1 MTGLIL
7 FGILLF
13 GCFIFLYLMSQ
24 TQVNSISLFQY
35 GKELDVNKGNK
46 EPTQSIF
53 EEKCP
58 ERAVYGVMNS
68 IVSYPGSKIFTSL
81 DSYLEY
87 YKYLGSKGLECSF
100 VSPARG
106 DEPVPVTK
114 DSKTIDVV
122 DEQTYAMT
130 PIKKL
135 DDYEFSRV
143 FQVEKEKRNQL
154 ERTTVNAL
162 TAQRQWDWS
171 QLPFNSEWR
180 AGQEGFMNEKRME
193 GFTATI
199 TEPFYSS
206 ISGDDGAPQDTVELD
221 EREQAIL
228 HQYAPRKTED
238 LMNHDKADVEVLVK
252 KLWAN
257 DPDWEPI
264 LEKRNGIDFEVTGLV
279 PKRKKSDGEFED
291 EHIPTVAEAIES
303 GLANRKVETTV
314 TPGFDPVQRQDP
326 FFDKGGVIDY
336 DGDRF
341 YKYDNFSKWT
351 PGLER
356 MFAPT
361 FDQNDWVGETQ

>member
-1 MTGLIL
+1 MTGQIL

-24 TQVNSISLFQY
+24 TQVRSMSLFQHS
-35 GKELDVNKGNK
+35 KEQ
-46 EPTQSIF
+46 EPTTSIF

-58 ERAVYGVMNS
+58 ERAVYGTMNT
-68 IVSYPGSKIFTSL
+68 ITSYPGSKIFTSM

-87 YKYLGSKGLECSF
+87 YKYLGRRGLECSF
-100 VSPARG
+100 VSPARP
-106 DEPVPVTK
+106 DIPIPLQK
-114 DSKTIDVV
+114 DSQKTVDVE
-122 DEQTYAMT
+122 DEQTYALT

-171 QLPFNSEWR
+171 QLPFNSEYR
-180 AGQEGFMNEKRME
+180 AGQEGFMNQKRMG
-193 GFTATI
+193 GFTETV

-206 ISGDDGAPQDTVELD
+206 ISGEDGAPQDTVEYD

-228 HQYAPRKTED
+228 QQYAPKKTEE

-252 KLWAN
+252 KLYEN
-257 DPDWEPI
+257 DPDWEPV
-264 LEKRNGIDFEVTGLV
+264 LEKKNGIDFEVTGLV

-291 EHIPTVAEAIES
+291 EHIPSIAEAIET
-303 GLANRKVETTV
+303 GLTDRKVETTI
-314 TPGFDPVQRQDP
+314 TPGFDPVKRQDP
-326 FFDKGGVIDY
+326 YFDKGGVIDY
-336 DGDRF
+336 EGDRF

-361 FDQNDWVGETQ
+361 FDQNDWIGETQ

>member
-1 MTGLIL
+1 MTGQIL

-24 TQVNSISLFQY
+24 TQVHSMSLFQY
-35 GKELDVNKGNK
+35 DKKQEATD
-46 EPTQSIF
+46 SIF

-58 ERAVYGVMNS
+58 ERAVYGTMDT
-68 IVSYPGSKIFTSL
+68 ITSYPGSKIFTSM

-87 YKYLGSKGLECSF
+87 YKYLGSRGLKCSF
-100 VSPARG
+100 VSPARP
-106 DEPVPVTK
+106 DVKVPLEK
-114 DSKTIDVV
+114 DSQNTVDVV
-122 DEQTYAMT
+122 DEQTYALT

-135 DDYEFSRV
+135 DDYEYSRI
-143 FQVEKEKRNQL
+143 FEVEKDKRNQL
-154 ERTTVNAL
+154 ERTTINSL

-171 QLPFNSEWR
+171 QLPFNSDFR
-180 AGQEGFMNEKRME
+180 AGQEGFMNKRRME
-193 GFTATI
+193 GFTETV

-206 ISGDDGAPQDTVELD
+206 ISGDDGAPEDTVEID

-228 HQYAPRKTED
+228 QQYAPKKTEE

-252 KLWAN
+252 KLYEN
-257 DPDWEPI
+257 DPDWEPV
-264 LEKRNGIDFEVTGLV
+264 LEKKNGIDFEVTGLV

-291 EHIPTVAEAIES
+291 ERIPTIAEAIET
-303 GLANRKVETTV
+303 GLTDRKVETTI

-326 FFDKGGVIDY
+326 YFDKGGVIDY

-341 YKYDNFSKWT
+341 FKYDNFSKWT

-361 FDQNDWVGETQ
+361 FDQNDWIGEAQ